1 MGLCLGC
8 GRKSEIRTKVVH
20 KNKVEDKDFFS
31 RTWNSRNFQ
40 FFFYIGCYKHN
51 IT

>member
-20 KNKVEDKDFFS
+20 KKIKVEDKDFFS

-40 FFFYIGCYKHN
+40 FFS
-51 IT
+51 T